1 MIDQRFHNHPKR
13 RRKAMAANRRLKT
26 IAGRLVRDIKRHMM
40 SNYGSI
46 TVFLDRG
53 ETAITRSIAFM
64 LRR

>member
-1 MIDQRFHNHPKR
+1 
-13 RRKAMAANRRLKT
+13 MAANRRLKT